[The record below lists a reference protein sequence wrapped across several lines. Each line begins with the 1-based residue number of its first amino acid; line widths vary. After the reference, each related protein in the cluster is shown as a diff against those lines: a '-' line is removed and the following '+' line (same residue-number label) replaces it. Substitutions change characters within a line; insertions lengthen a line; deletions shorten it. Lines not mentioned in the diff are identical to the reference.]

1 MELLERYTRQR
12 AEDAFAEIVRR
23 HLNLVYSA
31 ALRQVRSP
39 QLAEEVAQSVFAD
52 LSRQAHGL
60 APDTV
65 LSAWLYQV
73 TRRTAIDVVRRE
85 ARRQLREQAASELY
99 TMNAHASSPVNPS
112 EADANWSEIE
122 PLLDEAM
129 HALDAPDR
137 AAVLLRYFENKPLR
151 DVGQALGTT
160 EEAARKRVSRAVDR
174 LREFLAKRGVAVG
187 ASGLAVVLSANA
199 VQAAPAGLAATISTA
214 ATIAGSAVVTTTT
227 TAATKAITMTALQKT
242 LVSTVLIAA
251 VGAGVYEARQASRLQ
266 EENQALQQQQAPLKE
281 QIEHLQR
288 ERDDAANRLAAV
300 QGELARVTSA
310 QKSAELLK
318 LRGEV
323 GTLRQR
329 VASSEAKASAPAS
342 GMAKFMND
350 PNMREYMRQ
359 AAAEKI
365 KSLYAPLFQE
375 LKLTPEQRE
384 RFGQIYG
391 DQATN
396 FFARLSSLP
405 PGAQPPA
412 EGASHGADDAS
423 DLSNQVRALL
433 GEAGYARYKE
443 FSTEIPARATLG
455 LLNTQ
460 LEGNPLG
467 EEQGARLIQVV
478 KAEPRELTSG
488 IVGSPDL
495 AFAGS
500 QADID
505 SFLQRLAESNQ
516 RILQQAGSFLTPEQ
530 VGALT
535 TVLSN
540 AVNTRKLQ
548 GAALVQRH

>member
-1 MELLERYTRQR
+1 
-12 AEDAFAEIVRR
+12 
-23 HLNLVYSA
+23 
-31 ALRQVRSP
+31 
-39 QLAEEVAQSVFAD
+39 
-52 LSRQAHGL
+52 
-60 APDTV
+60 
-65 LSAWLYQV
+65 
-73 TRRTAIDVVRRE
+73 
-85 ARRQLREQAASELY
+85 
-99 TMNAHASSPVNPS
+99 
-112 EADANWSEIE
+112 
-122 PLLDEAM
+122 
-129 HALDAPDR
+129 
-137 AAVLLRYFENKPLR
+137 
-151 DVGQALGTT
+151 
-160 EEAARKRVSRAVDR
+160 
-174 LREFLAKRGVAVG
+174 
-187 ASGLAVVLSANA
+187 
-199 VQAAPAGLAATISTA
+199 
-214 ATIAGSAVVTTTT
+214 
-227 TAATKAITMTALQKT
+227 
-242 LVSTVLIAA
+242 
-251 VGAGVYEARQASRLQ
+251 
-266 EENQALQQQQAPLKE
+266 
-281 QIEHLQR
+281 
-288 ERDDAANRLAAV
+288 
-300 QGELARVTSA
+300 
-310 QKSAELLK
+310 
-318 LRGEV
+318 
-323 GTLRQR
+323 
-329 VASSEAKASAPAS
+329 
-342 GMAKFMND
+342 
-350 PNMREYMRQ
+350 MRQ

-405 PGAQPPA
+405 PGAQPSA

-516 RILQQAGSFLTPEQ
+516 RILQQSGSFLTPEQ
-530 VGALT
+530 VGALS

-548 GAALVQRH
+548 GAAGWCRSTNLHGAPGKQRR